1 MRAPALAETL
11 NRHLVRPLVD
21 PDRGRKDRYPRLTLP
36 ASRPHRARR
45 LRLRL
50 RLRRKRSRFARSAA
64 PRRRCPHPPRTPRI
78 RGGRRDPRPAIA
90 PTGFAASPGP
100 EHGAPARN
108 REDASDADPLDGIE
122 ARFLD
127 DRERLPEPIVAP
139 IRAAVGKAASL
150 EAVRD
155 ALPGVL
161 ERADDRPFA
170 RRLAAAAFTAR
181 GIGDAGA

>member
-1 MRAPALAETL
+1 MRSF
-11 NRHLVRPLVD
+11 VD
-21 PDRGRKDRYPRLTLP
+21 PNRGRRERCPRLTLP
-36 ASRPHRARR
+36 ASRPRRAR
-45 LRLRL
+45 RL
-50 RLRRKRSRFARSAA
+50 RLRRKRSRSARSAA
-64 PRRRCPHPPRTPRI
+64 PRRRGPHPPRTPRI
-78 RGGRRDPRPAIA
+78 RGGRRDPRPAAA
-90 PTGFAASPGP
+90 PTGLAASPEP
-100 EHGAPARN
+100 EHGASARN

-127 DRERLPEPIVAP
+127 DRERPLEPIVAP

-150 EAVRD
+150 EAARD
-155 ALPGVL
+155 ALPGAL